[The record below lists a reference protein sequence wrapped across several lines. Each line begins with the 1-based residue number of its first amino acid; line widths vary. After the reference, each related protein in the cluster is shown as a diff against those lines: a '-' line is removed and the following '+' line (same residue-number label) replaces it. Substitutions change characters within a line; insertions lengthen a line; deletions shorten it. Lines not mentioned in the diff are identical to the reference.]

1 MAGIYIYSESKD
13 LAAELVGFARGTG
26 KPAILLTLD
35 EKTAEELKNSCA
47 DKIMLIT
54 GSSELIEN
62 YARAIA
68 DLLVKEGAEL
78 LAVGATAR
86 GRDLAARIA
95 GYLDCAMASDVTA
108 ANFADGKLMTT
119 RMLYGGAVQQSE
131 ALAGLSVIT
140 IPAGKFEPVNGETPV
155 ETIELAADNRVSL
168 VETAPIVKQGADL
181 VAAEKV
187 VCVGMGMDK
196 AEDMKIAQDLAEA
209 IGAEIACTRG
219 IAEERHWLPVEQYI
233 GISGAVIK
241 PKLYIS
247 MGVSGQVQHVF
258 GIRDAQIIVAV
269 DTNEKAPVFKAADYG
284 IVGDMY
290 EVIPALTEAL
300 KK

>member
-1 MAGIYIYSESKD
+1 MAGIYLYSERTD
-13 LAAELVGFARGTG
+13 LAAELISFAKVSG
-26 KPAILLTLD
+26 KEAVVLTLD
-35 EKTAEELKNSCA
+35 EKSAGELKNSGA
-47 DKIMLIT
+47 DKIIQIT
-54 GSSELIEN
+54 GSSEMIEN

-86 GRDLAARIA
+86 GRDLAARVA
-95 GYLDCAMASDVTA
+95 GYLDCAMVSDVTA
-108 ANFADGKLMTT
+108 VNFADDKLITNKI
-119 RMLYGGAVQQSE
+119 LYGGAVQQTE
-131 ALAGLSVIT
+131 ELNGLSVIT
-140 IPAGKFEPVNGETPV
+140 IPTGKFEPVTGETAM
-155 ETIELAADNRVSL
+155 ETIELTADDRISL

-181 VAAEKV
+181 SAAEKV
-187 VCVGMGMDK
+187 VGVGLAMDK
-196 AEDMKIAQDLAEA
+196 EEDMQIARDLAKA
-209 IGAEIACTRG
+209 IGAEIGCTRG
-219 IAEERHWLPVEQYI
+219 IAEERHWLPVETYI

-247 MGVSGQVQHVF
+247 MGISGQIQHVY

-269 DTNEKAPVFKAADYG
+269 DTNENAPIFKAADYG

-290 EVIPALTEAL
+290 EVIPALTAAL

>member
-1 MAGIYIYSESKD
+1 
-13 LAAELVGFARGTG
+13 
-26 KPAILLTLD
+26 
-35 EKTAEELKNSCA
+35 
-47 DKIMLIT
+47 
-54 GSSELIEN
+54 
-62 YARAIA
+62 
-68 DLLVKEGAEL
+68 
-78 LAVGATAR
+78 
-86 GRDLAARIA
+86 
-95 GYLDCAMASDVTA
+95 
-108 ANFADGKLMTT
+108 
-119 RMLYGGAVQQSE
+119 
-131 ALAGLSVIT
+131 
-140 IPAGKFEPVNGETPV
+140 
-155 ETIELAADNRVSL
+155 
-168 VETAPIVKQGADL
+168 
-181 VAAEKV
+181 
-187 VCVGMGMDK
+187 MGMDK
-196 AEDMKIAQDLAEA
+196 AEDMKIAQDLADA
-209 IGAEIACTRG
+209 IGAVIACTRG